1 MIFRRPNWLRFAP
14 ASSNVVHLL
23 PVGKVDAALLENV
36 RAEIS
41 YALPVSCE
49 LLPFELDPNPSY
61 HPERQQYHSSE
72 ILERMQAT
80 VRAEHWRLLAIT
92 AVDLYIPILKYVFGE
107 AQMGGPCALVSY
119 HRLHQEF
126 YGLERDEALLAQRLA
141 KECVHELGHT
151 LGLHHCQDYR
161 CAMAS
166 AHSVEW
172 IDLREDTLCESCQT
186 KVNASAALTEKR

>member
-1 MIFRRPNWLRFAP
+1 MIFRRPAWLRFAP
-14 ASSNVVHLL
+14 TSSNVVHLL
-23 PVGKVDAALLENV
+23 PVGRVDAALLENL

-49 LLPFELDPNPSY
+49 LSPAILDPNLSY

-72 ILERMQAT
+72 ILDRMQPL
-80 VRAEHWRLLAIT
+80 VRAEHWRLLAVT

-107 AQMGGPCALVSY
+107 AQMSGPCALVSY

-126 YGLERDEALLAQRLA
+126 YGLDRDDALLKQRLL

-166 AHSVEW
+166 AHAVEW
-172 IDLREDTLCESCQT
+172 IDLRENSLCESCRSKAET
-186 KVNASAALTEKR
+186 LLAAGVSK